1 MSSNNVIE
9 VKGLSKYYPVFGSPF
24 ERLKQVLCSSL
35 YDKELSFSDKD
46 FCALNNLNFNIK
58 QGEVV
63 AVLGRNGSG
72 KSTLLQTIC
81 GTLTPSKG
89 SVKVSG
95 RIAALL
101 ELGAGFNPE
110 FTGRENIYL
119 NASILGLTRKDIDR
133 KIGEIIDFSEI
144 SAHIDQPVK
153 HYSSG
158 MFVRLA
164 FSVAINVDPDILI
177 IDEALSVGDAK
188 FQAKCIRKIESIMES
203 GTTILFVSHDI
214 TSVRTLCKR
223 AIWIDS
229 GNVVMD
235 GEVFEVSS
243 QFMQS
248 MYDNS
253 EESAK
258 DIQHTKNSHNKY
270 VSHWGSSIGCIKL
283 VELLDENREK
293 SSVFEINKSMTI
305 VLEYSLP
312 DDVEE
317 NDVNIAISMKNLKGV
332 DLIVFS
338 SGISKVEKDTNIIR
352 TEFKLMNQLSAGEY
366 LIVVALEDN
375 RASDGFY
382 YEYIEGAEYFM
393 SVSNKK
399 SQGLFNPNVCI
410 EFS

>member
-1 MSSNNVIE
+1 MSFDTVIE
-9 VKGLSKYYPVFGSPF
+9 VKGLSKYYPVFSSPF
-24 ERLKQVLCSSL
+24 ERLKQILLSSI
-35 YDKELSFSDKD
+35 YKKELCYSDKD

-58 QGEVV
+58 KGEVV

-72 KSTLLQTIC
+72 KSTLLQAIC

-89 SVKVSG
+89 SVNVTG

-119 NASILGLTRKDIDR
+119 NASILGLTRKEIDDKIDDI
-133 KIGEIIDFSEI
+133 IGFSEI

-164 FSVAINVDPDILI
+164 FSVAINVNPDILI

-188 FQAKCIRKIESIMES
+188 FQAKCIKKIESIMEL
-203 GTTILFVSHDI
+203 GKTILFVSHDI

-223 AIWIDS
+223 AIWIEN
-229 GNVVMD
+229 GNMIMD

-248 MYDNS
+248 MYDS
-253 EESAK
+253 PEESVQ
-258 DIQHTKNSHNKY
+258 DIQRTCPYNKY
-270 VSHWGSSIGCIKL
+270 VSHWGNSIGCIKQ
-283 VELLDENREK
+283 VDLLNENREK
-293 SSVFEINKSMTI
+293 TSVFAIGQPMTI
-305 VLEYSLP
+305 SLEYSLP
-312 DDVEE
+312 DDVQE
-317 NDVNIAISMKNLKGV
+317 NDVNIAISIKNLKGV

-338 SGISKVEKDTNIIR
+338 SDVSKVEKDTNIIR
-352 TEFKLMNQLSAGEY
+352 TEFKLTNQLSSGEY
-366 LIVVALEDN
+366 LVVVALEDN

-382 YEYIEGAEYFM
+382 YEYIEGAEYFT
-393 SVSNKK
+393 SVSNEK
-399 SQGLFNPNVCI
+399 SQGLFNPKVCI

>member
-1 MSSNNVIE
+1 MSSNHVIE
-9 VKGLSKYYPVFGSPF
+9 VKGVSKYYPVFGSPF
-24 ERLKQVLCSSL
+24 ERLKQVLFSSFNN
-35 YDKELSFSDKD
+35 KELSYSDKD
-46 FCALNNLNFNIK
+46 FCALNNLNFDIK
-58 QGEVV
+58 KGEVV

-81 GTLTPSKG
+81 GTLTPSRG
-89 SVKVSG
+89 SVKVYG

-119 NASILGLTRKDIDR
+119 NASILGLTRKEVDR
-133 KIGEIIDFSEI
+133 KIGDIIDFSEI

-164 FSVAINVDPDILI
+164 FSVAINVNPDILI

-188 FQAKCIRKIESIMES
+188 FQAKCIKKIQSIMES

-223 AIWIDS
+223 AIWIDK
-229 GNVVMD
+229 GNVIMD

-248 MYDNS
+248 MYDSS
-253 EESAK
+253 EESAI
-258 DIQHTKNSHNKY
+258 DIQHTKSSHNKY
-270 VSHWGSSIGCIKL
+270 VSHWGSSTGCIKQ
-283 VELLDENREK
+283 VDLLNENREK
-293 SSVFEINKSMTI
+293 NFVFEIDQPMTI
-305 VLEYSLP
+305 ALEYSLP
-312 DDVEE
+312 DNVRED
-317 NDVNIAISMKNLKGV
+317 DVNIAISIKNLKGV

-338 SGISKVEKDTNIIR
+338 SAVSKVDRNTNIIR
-352 TEFKLMNQLSAGEY
+352 TEFKLINQLSAGEY

-393 SVSNKK
+393 SVSSEK
-399 SQGLFNPNVCI
+399 SQGLFKPKVCI